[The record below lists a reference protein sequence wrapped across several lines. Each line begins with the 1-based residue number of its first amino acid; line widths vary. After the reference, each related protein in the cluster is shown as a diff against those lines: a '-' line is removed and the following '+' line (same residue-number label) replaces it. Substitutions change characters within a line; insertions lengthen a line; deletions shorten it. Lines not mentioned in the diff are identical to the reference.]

1 MTLCA
6 QSSMSK
12 ERTNVVLTVIVTIG
26 VTAIVVLAGG
36 WFVATRYLGQPS
48 ASPPSEAAE
57 APAPAPGRKTPQA
70 PKTVSAPT
78 GRQNSGASN
87 APAPTGDPRTAESAT
102 ARGREESES
111 PSPSGRGTV
120 APAAEADAVP
130 VREETE
136 ATIAAKAIAPQS
148 TAENHDDA
156 RTIMEETKRRTDA
169 KSYQYEG
176 ILQAFDAK
184 DKVVEKRWTF
194 ARMGSHGQSKAV
206 VRFSAP
212 PEVKGVALLIFN
224 HPDRASDQWMWTP
237 AIERDRRIAFQD
249 RSTRFFGTDFSFE
262 DLEERD
268 VDQYDYSMLGNET
281 IDGTGCWKIQSTPKQ
296 TRLSQYS
303 RSIIWIRKDN
313 YAWARLDHFV
323 KDDVVRRLAY
333 SAIENIQGIWTARQL
348 EVAEV
353 RRGSHTRLTLQ
364 QVKYNV
370 PMKEDDFTLQAIRHQ

>member
-1 MTLCA
+1 
-6 QSSMSK
+6 MSK
-12 ERTNVVLTVIVTIG
+12 GGTNVIVTVILTIC
-26 VTAIVVLAGG
+26 VTAAVLLAAG
-36 WFVATRYLGQPS
+36 WFLVPRYFGQPTAS
-48 ASPPSEAAE
+48 APTEA
-57 APAPAPGRKTPQA
+57 APAPAPAPRRKAPPT
-70 PKTVSAPT
+70 PKTVGAPS
-78 GRQNSGASN
+78 GRQESSAAN
-87 APAPTGDPRTAESAT
+87 APAPSGDPGTAESVA
-102 ARGREESES
+102 ARGREESET
-111 PSPSGRGTV
+111 PSAAGRGAA
-120 APAAEADAVP
+120 APPAEAEAVP
-130 VREETE
+130 AREER
-136 ATIAAKAIAPQS
+136 ASTIAAKPVAQPPTES
-148 TAENHDDA
+148 HDDA
-156 RTIMEETKRRTDA
+156 RTIMEETQRRTDA

-176 ILQAFDAK
+176 ILQAFDSK

-249 RSTRFFGTDFSFE
+249 RSTRFFGTDFTFE

-281 IDGTGCWKIQSTPKQ
+281 IDGTACWKIQSTPKQ

-313 YAWARLDHFV
+313 YASARLDNFV
-323 KDDVVRRLAY
+323 KDDLVRRLAY

-348 EVAEV
+348 EMAEL
-353 RRGSHTRLTLQ
+353 RRGSRTRLTMQ